1 MIKNNKYINSG
12 VYITPQ
18 EVTTGDKVRISYDGL
33 LAKSGATDVFA
44 HVGYGT
50 KWDNLQDIK
59 MSKTPVGFEATIPV
73 TNSMPLFVCFKDSAN
88 NWDNNSG
95 KNYTFDVVS

>member
-1 MIKNNKYINSG
+1 MIKNNKYINNG

-18 EVTTGDKVRISYDGL
+18 EVTTGDKLRISYDGL
-33 LAKSGATDVFA
+33 LAKFGATDVFA
-44 HVGYGT
+44 HIGYGS
-50 KWDNLQDIK
+50 KWDNVQDIK
-59 MSKTPVGFEATIPV
+59 MSKTPVGFEATLPV
-73 TNSMPLFVCFKDSAN
+73 TKSMPLYVCFKDSAE